1 MTQTVSGE
9 TSYFSSL
16 RPRLE
21 TAPSPV
27 RASVM
32 EHLDYLAD
40 KAGKT
45 SQELLS
51 GARFTVHPQYEKDA
65 KAHIEVLLGPF
76 TLEDGDTAYFVALR
90 DRLQAASARTR
101 AGVMIHLDYLADKA
115 GKTSQELL
123 SGARFVTRAQTERDV
138 KHCINEVFQ
147 WTSGDA
153 GVASAPHIGQAP
165 GAALDRPII
174 DQLSWDLDEIE
185 KRSKML
191 GSYTRIDPEIIE
203 QTHAGINFRFII
215 YHIESQLWFGQRFSD
230 RSLDPVVK
238 GSLLRPNDVV
248 FDLGC
253 NSGFYTTWF
262 ALKALRGHV
271 YAFDP
276 YPWNVA
282 ATKANAA
289 INGCA
294 NVTAFAVGLGK
305 DNRTI
310 KADMRE
316 SKTFNAPE
324 GAEGYEIDLKVD
336 EPTAYLKYNPTFLKI
351 DIEGAEH
358 ELADTALLSHQSVQR
373 GYVEMHPGFI
383 QNGGGDPAHF
393 LRRLAATG
401 FDVLDHNLNKIDC
414 FEPVQ
419 ESQYNFKRGA

>member
-1 MTQTVSGE
+1 MKERTMTQTVSGE

-90 DRLQAASARTR
+90 DRLETAPSPVHASVMEHLDYLADKAGKTSQELLSGARFTVHPQYEKDAKAHIEVLLGPFTLEDGDTAYFVALRDRLQAASAGTR

-165 GAALDRPII
+165 RAALDRPII
-174 DQLSWDLDEIE
+174 DQLSWDRDEIE
-185 KRSKML
+185 KRAKML
-191 GSYTRIDPEIIE
+191 GSYTRIDPEII
-203 QTHAGINFRFII
+203 
-215 YHIESQLWFGQRFSD
+215 
-230 RSLDPVVK
+230 
-238 GSLLRPNDVV
+238 
-248 FDLGC
+248 
-253 NSGFYTTWF
+253 
-262 ALKALRGHV
+262 
-271 YAFDP
+271 
-276 YPWNVA
+276 
-282 ATKANAA
+282 
-289 INGCA
+289 
-294 NVTAFAVGLGK
+294 
-305 DNRTI
+305 
-310 KADMRE
+310 
-316 SKTFNAPE
+316 
-324 GAEGYEIDLKVD
+324 
-336 EPTAYLKYNPTFLKI
+336 
-351 DIEGAEH
+351 
-358 ELADTALLSHQSVQR
+358 
-373 GYVEMHPGFI
+373 
-383 QNGGGDPAHF
+383 
-393 LRRLAATG
+393 
-401 FDVLDHNLNKIDC
+401 
-414 FEPVQ
+414 
-419 ESQYNFKRGA
+419 